1 MTDVINEE
9 GQTFVPMPQSEL
21 DTILFGDHEQL
32 ARDFVGLV
40 FPRLINQFSEQTQY
54 EIEAMRQMKS
64 GAKDPAFEKEL
75 NAAQVRLKKALSEE
89 VMQKVMDKMVAL
101 LKEALEP
108 HELAYAI
115 YQERITIKIS
125 GIAAQLETAFV
136 EALGETNP

>member
-1 MTDVINEE
+1 
-9 GQTFVPMPQSEL
+9 
-21 DTILFGDHEQL
+21 
-32 ARDFVGLV
+32 
-40 FPRLINQFSEQTQY
+40 
-54 EIEAMRQMKS
+54 MKS

-125 GIAAQLETAFV
+125 GIAAQLETAFE